1 MPEDKNAKT
10 VDIDTSGPGAE
21 VEFETK
27 QPEATEIEVSN
38 DKDNVKSV
46 DTSAQSNDQ
55 SDVQTSKQET
65 ENKDQGTEVVSED
78 KDNKKEL
85 EEYSEGVQKSMR
97 IIMLGGPGSGKSTYS
112 KFLTKEFLIPH
123 VYTGDMMRDLA
134 KQDTPTG
141 RKVRSALDKGDY
153 VDTKIVLDTLQKR
166 LSRKDTERGYVLD
179 GFPRSME
186 QVKEMEDRGIGYD
199 HAVYL
204 DVAEKEV
211 IRRLMSRGRA
221 DDKPEIIKNRI
232 DVYKKQTQ
240 PVIDYYKDKLI
251 TIKAKGGE
259 QIEDIARL
267 IIKQIKDKDES
278 F

>member
-1 MPEDKNAKT
+1 MKTFRDYINED
-10 VDIDTSGPGAE
+10 IPGI
-21 VEFETK
+21 
-27 QPEATEIEVSN
+27 Q
-38 DKDNVKSV
+38 
-46 DTSAQSNDQ
+46 
-55 SDVQTSKQET
+55 
-65 ENKDQGTEVVSED
+65 
-78 KDNKKEL
+78 
-85 EEYSEGVQKSMR
+85 MR

-112 KFLTKEFLIPH
+112 KFLTKEFMIPH

-134 KQDTPTG
+134 KMDTPIG

-153 VDTKIVLDTLQKR
+153 VDTKIVLDTLEKR
-166 LSRKDTERGYVLD
+166 LMRKDTERGYVLD

-186 QVKEMEDRGIGYD
+186 QVKEMEDRNIGFD

-204 DVAEKEV
+204 DVAEEEV

-232 DVYKKQTQ
+232 KVYKKQTQ

-259 QIEDIARL
+259 QIEDIASL
-267 IIKQIKDKDES
+267 IIKQIKDKDERI
-278 F
+278 

>member
-1 MPEDKNAKT
+1 
-10 VDIDTSGPGAE
+10 
-21 VEFETK
+21 
-27 QPEATEIEVSN
+27 
-38 DKDNVKSV
+38 
-46 DTSAQSNDQ
+46 
-55 SDVQTSKQET
+55 
-65 ENKDQGTEVVSED
+65 
-78 KDNKKEL
+78 
-85 EEYSEGVQKSMR
+85 
-97 IIMLGGPGSGKSTYS
+97 MLGGPGSGKSTYS

-123 VYTGDMMRDLA
+123 VYTGDMMRDLS

-153 VDTKIVLDTLQKR
+153 VDTKIVLSTLQKR

-179 GFPRSME
+179 GFPRSMK

-204 DVAEKEV
+204 DVAEEEV

-232 DVYKKQTQ
+232 KVYKKQTQ

-259 QIEDIARL
+259 QIEDVARL

>member
-1 MPEDKNAKT
+1 MKSFKRYISERCKLSEE
-10 VDIDTSGPGAE
+10 IPGI
-21 VEFETK
+21 
-27 QPEATEIEVSN
+27 Q
-38 DKDNVKSV
+38 
-46 DTSAQSNDQ
+46 
-55 SDVQTSKQET
+55 
-65 ENKDQGTEVVSED
+65 
-78 KDNKKEL
+78 
-85 EEYSEGVQKSMR
+85 MR

-153 VDTKIVLDTLQKR
+153 VDTKIVLNTLQKR

-186 QVKEMEDRGIGYD
+186 QVKEMEDRNI
-199 HAVYL
+199 
-204 DVAEKEV
+204 
-211 IRRLMSRGRA
+211 MSRGRA

-267 IIKQIKDKDES
+267 IIKQIKDTDERI
-278 F
+278 